1 MTHNFMEEKAKAAAD
16 EGEHLTILTYL
27 PQLGAYQ
34 LKNVAPSLGGLKFE
48 REKYKVKSEYGR

>member
-1 MTHNFMEEKAKAAAD
+1 MDSDDEMTHNFMEEKSKAAAD
-16 EGEHLTILTYL
+16 EEEHFTILTYL

-48 REKYKVKSEYGR
+48 RVK